1 MASLTVQTGLNALK
15 NKRYEAVHAECIA
28 EIKENISNPVP
39 YFLLGA
45 IAADH
50 GNIKKALE
58 LFSKAEALDAENA
71 FYPAFIGK
79 TYAELRQSSDAK
91 LAADRAVNCEIRD
104 AFVADIIGVI
114 YSRCGAHARAVPMFE
129 RAVELDPTPA
139 NYYYNLG
146 ASAQF
151 LGDFSKADK
160 AYQNAIARDPHHY
173 RAWASKVSL
182 TQQTESQ
189 NYLSDLKTLFTDLQG
204 HQDAT
209 HQIGHAIAKTLEDI
223 GRHEDSFDWLY
234 KAKAAKRAEFPYDR
248 VAGRE
253 TFAAA
258 AATTDIPPA
267 RNPNGGAPIFVVGL
281 PRTDTTLVD
290 RILSSHSKVQSAGEL
305 SILSNLVKDM
315 SQTTSKYVLDA
326 ETLHGASSIDLDV
339 LGRDYMRLAEERLE
353 RPGQFVDKMPF
364 NFFYA
369 GLISKALPNA
379 KIIALRR
386 GAMDSCLSNY
396 RQLLSVQESFYNYT
410 FDLEDTAFF
419 YSQFDGLMTHWR
431 THLPKQNFIEIRYE
445 EIVYDQ
451 ENQTRRL
458 LDFCGLNFE
467 EPCLR
472 FHENISPVSTAS
484 SVQVRQPLYSGS
496 IGRWKKYAN
505 KLDGLRNALG
515 DLAD

>member
-1 MASLTVQTGLNALK
+1 MAPLTVQTGLNALRK
-15 NKRYEAVHAECIA
+15 KHYKTVHAACIA
-28 EIKENISNPVP
+28 DIKKNISNPVP
-39 YFLLGA
+39 YFLLGV

-50 GNIKKALE
+50 GNTAKALE
-58 LFSKAEALDAENA
+58 LFSKAETLDDKNA

-79 TYAELRQSSDAK
+79 TYAELRQSSEAK
-91 LAADRAVNCEIRD
+91 LAADRAASCDITD

-114 YSRCGAHARAVPMFE
+114 YSRCGAHGRAIPMFE

-151 LGDFSKADK
+151 LGDFSKAEK
-160 AYQNAIARDPHHY
+160 AYENAITNDPHHY

-182 TQQTESQ
+182 KKQTESQ
-189 NYLSDLKTLFTDLQG
+189 NDLSDLKALFIALQG
-204 HQDAT
+204 HQDAA

-223 GRHEDSFDWLY
+223 ERHEDSFDWLY
-234 KAKAAKRAEFPYDR
+234 KAKAAKRATFPYDR
-248 VAGRE
+248 ISGRE

-258 AATTDIPPA
+258 AATTDIPAA
-267 RNPNGGAPIFVVGL
+267 RNPDRGTPIFVVGL
-281 PRTDTTLVD
+281 PRTGTTLVD
-290 RILSSHSKVQSAGEL
+290 RILSSHSKIQSAGEL
-305 SILSNLVKDM
+305 SILSHLVKNM
-315 SQTTSKYVLDA
+315 SETTSKYVLDA
-326 ETLHGASSIDLDV
+326 ETLHSASSIDLNL
-339 LGRDYMRLAEERLE
+339 LGRDYMRLAQERME
-353 RPGQFVDKMPF
+353 GACQFVDKMPF

-379 KIIALRR
+379 KIVALRR

-419 YSQFDGLMTHWR
+419 YRQFDALMTHWR
-431 THLPKQNFIEIRYE
+431 THLPSQSFIEIRYE
-445 EIVYDQ
+445 DIVYDQ

-458 LDFCGLNFE
+458 LDFCGLDFE

-472 FHENISPVSTAS
+472 FHENASPVSTAS
-484 SVQVRQPLYSGS
+484 SVQVRQPLYAGS
-496 IGRWKKYAN
+496 IGRWNKYGH
-505 KLDGLRNALG
+505 KLDGLRSALG
-515 DLAD
+515 DLAG